1 MRVRTLTFVSVVA
14 AAMLATQISAQTAP
28 ARWIAGWT
36 FAPVSNVG
44 PVVPPSPPNPNDMR
58 GPLGP
63 TTVADQTVS
72 QTTTISTSGDRVRIR
87 ISNLYGSAP
96 IPVGAISVSLGNGAP
111 VPVTFDGAGSLLLPA
126 GAPRLSDPVQLPV
139 KALDRLSVSLFYPEE
154 TRLPGH
160 RLRQVLRDGDATAQP
175 VSADLPRLRIGALA
189 IAIEVE
195 TSAPA
200 KVIVALGDSIT
211 EGTGSLPS
219 GPGGW
224 PERLAQRMVTAR
236 SNWAVVN
243 NGIGGNRLL
252 HQGSGPSALE
262 RLDADALAVSGV
274 KCLILL
280 EGINDIGRPARA
292 EYAHESITA
301 DDLIAGYRQV
311 LTRAHAAGLK
321 VVLATIPPFEDA
333 NYFTANGEAIR
344 QAANAWIRTSPDVD
358 ARVDFDAAV
367 RDPTHPTRLHADYQS
382 GDWLHPSDAGYA
394 AMTEAIPLN
403 ICD

>member
-1 MRVRTLTFVSVVA
+1 MQVRTLTFVSVVA
-14 AAMLATQISAQTAP
+14 TAMLATQVSAQTAP

-36 FAPVSNVG
+36 FPPVSNVG
-44 PVVPPSPPNPNDMR
+44 PVVPPSPPNPNDVR

-63 TTVADQTVS
+63 TTVTNQTVS
-72 QTTTISTSGDRVRIR
+72 QTTTISTSGDRIRIR
-87 ISNLYGSAP
+87 ISNIYGSAP
-96 IPVGAISVSLGNGAP
+96 IRVGAISVSLSDGAP
-111 VPVTFDGAGSLLLPA
+111 VPVTFDGADSILLPA

-139 KALDRLSVSLFYPEE
+139 KALDRVTISVFYPEE
-154 TRLPGH
+154 TRLPNH
-160 RLRQVLRDGDATAQP
+160 RLRQTLRNGDATAEP
-175 VSADLPRLRIGALA
+175 VSADAPRLRIGALA
-189 IAIEVE
+189 TAIEVE
-195 TSAPA
+195 TSAPT
-200 KVIVALGDSIT
+200 KIIVAFGDSIT

-224 PERLAQRMVTAR
+224 PERLAQRMVAAG

-262 RLDADALAVSGV
+262 RLDADALAVPGA

-280 EGINDIGRPARA
+280 EGVNDIGRPARA

-301 DDLIAGYRQV
+301 DDVIAGYRQII
-311 LTRAHAAGLK
+311 TRAHTAGLK
-321 VVLATIPPFEDA
+321 VVIATIPPFESA

-344 QAANAWIRTSPDVD
+344 QATNAWIRTSSDVD
-358 ARVDFDAAV
+358 ARVDFDAAI
-367 RDPTHPTRLHADYQS
+367 RDPARPTRLRADYQS

-403 ICD
+403 VCD

>member
-1 MRVRTLTFVSVVA
+1 MRVRTLT
-14 AAMLATQISAQTAP
+14 MLAVLAGASFATQASAQTAP

-36 FAPVSNVG
+36 FPPVSNVG
-44 PVVPPSPPNPNDMR
+44 PVVPPSPPNPNDVR

-63 TTVADQTVS
+63 TTVSNQTVS
-72 QTTTISTSGDRVRIR
+72 QITTLSASGDRVRIR
-87 ISNLYGSAP
+87 VSNIYGSAP
-96 IPVGAISVSLGNGAP
+96 IRVGAVSLSVGDAAP
-111 VPVTFDGAGSLLLPA
+111 IAVTFDGSEGLLLPA
-126 GAPRLSDPVQLPV
+126 GAPRLSDPVLLPV
-139 KALDRLSVSLFYPEE
+139 KALDRLTLSIFYPDE

-160 RLRQVLRDGDATAQP
+160 RLRQVMRDGNATAATLA
-175 VSADLPRLRIGALA
+175 ADAPRLRIGALA
-189 IAIEVE
+189 TAIEVE
-195 TSAPA
+195 TTAA
-200 KVIVALGDSIT
+200 TQVIVALGDSIT

-224 PERLAQRMVTAR
+224 PERLAQRMVTAG
-236 SNWAVVN
+236 STWTMVN

-262 RLDADALAVSGV
+262 RLDADALAVSGA

-344 QAANAWIRTSPDVD
+344 QAANAWIRTSSDVD

-367 RDPTHPTRLHADYQS
+367 RDPAHPTRLRTEFQS

-394 AMTEAIPLN
+394 AMVETIPIN